1 MGFFAIGTCWMQT
14 LFSES
19 DFMWHFNN
27 DTFITQFYRC
37 VDKDK
42 CDSSA
47 ILIRRRQPDLT
58 GLALAEDASCIN
70 SAESEVFGPENS
82 LSQTCCNEKDIK
94 DKEVT
99 IGKTDF

>member
-1 MGFFAIGTCWMQT
+1 MNADPFFLNQT
-14 LFSES
+14 LCDISI
-19 DFMWHFNN
+19 
-27 DTFITQFYRC
+27 TIRFIQFYRC
-37 VDKDK
+37 VAKDK

-58 GLALAEDASCIN
+58 GVALAEDASCIN
-70 SAESEVFGPENS
+70 SAESEVFGSENS